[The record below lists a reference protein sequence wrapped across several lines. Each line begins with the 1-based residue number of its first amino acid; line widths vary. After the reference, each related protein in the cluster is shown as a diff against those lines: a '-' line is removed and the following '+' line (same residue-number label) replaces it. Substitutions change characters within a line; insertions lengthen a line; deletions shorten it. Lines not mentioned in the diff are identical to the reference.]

1 MEISSLKIELVIAR
15 YNESLDW
22 LLEGDFSADQVT
34 IYNKG
39 PTEITLNP
47 RRRHQPV
54 NFQQRIFQLSNVGR
68 ESHTFLHHIVENYD
82 NLAEVTVF
90 LPGSCMSE
98 SKESKTR
105 RVLDKVKENKVSD
118 TFDTVIFGKW
128 YVDVKNDTRLKNFTI
143 AAWTGTTSANASIL
157 PDKDCAP
164 SPIARP
170 FHSWFNHFF
179 GVSLK
184 INVVSYTSIFA
195 VAKSHILQHP
205 VEYYRGL
212 LAAVSHHSNPED
224 GHYLERSWVA
234 VFHPLPERCLHTDR
248 PVQDS
253 EHSTGLAKV
262 DNRKYYKNMLCYAM
276 LYNKKHTLFYAIQ
289 YYTILQY
296 AIDFCDFF

>member
-1 MEISSLKIELVIAR
+1 MTDSSDKIEYVIAR

-22 LLEGDFSADQVT
+22 LLEEGFPADRVT

-39 PTEITLNP
+39 PTEITLNR

-54 NFQQRIFQLSNVGR
+54 TFQQRVFQLSNVGR
-68 ESHTFLHHIVENYD
+68 ESHTFLHHIVENYN

-105 RVLDKVKENKVSD
+105 RVLEKVKENKAND
-118 TFDTVIFGKW
+118 KFETVIFGKW
-128 YVDVKNDTRLKNFTI
+128 YEDVKNDARLKNFSI
-143 AAWTGTTSANASIL
+143 AAWTGTTSANSSIL

-170 FHSWFNHFF
+170 FHSWFDHFF
-179 GVSLK
+179 GGSLK

-195 VAKSHILQHP
+195 VSREHIRQHP
-205 VEYYRGL
+205 VDYYRAL
-212 LAAVSHHSNPED
+212 LQAVSHHSNPED

-234 VFHPLPERCLHTDR
+234 VFYPLPEGCLYTDR
-248 PVQDS
+248 PVRDN
-253 EHSTGLAKV
+253 GDAPIAKV
-262 DNRKYYKNMLCYAM
+262 GILRETDKYIYA
-276 LYNKKHTLFYAIQ
+276 TLKEGHCKLFHSVVH
-289 YYTILQY
+289 
-296 AIDFCDFF
+296 